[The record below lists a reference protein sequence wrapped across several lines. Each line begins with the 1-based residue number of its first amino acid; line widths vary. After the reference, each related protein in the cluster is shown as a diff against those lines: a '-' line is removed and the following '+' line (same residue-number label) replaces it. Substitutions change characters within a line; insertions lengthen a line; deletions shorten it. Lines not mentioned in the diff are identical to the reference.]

1 MKIYKLIHN
10 DEVVYIGRTIATLTE
25 RKNWQYK
32 SNPKLQSIY
41 KECNIELI
49 EETDDIS
56 REHYWISFYGKDNLL
71 NIKYGDGI
79 DKKEQNTIACRK
91 YRLKQKQRK

>member
-10 DEVVYIGRTIATLTE
+10 EKIVYIGRTTVELNK

-32 SNPKLQSIY
+32 NNPKLQSIY
-41 KECNIELI
+41 KECRIELI

-71 NIKYGDGI
+71 NMKYGDGI
-79 DKKEQNTIACRK
+79 NKREQNTLACRK
-91 YRLKQKQRK
+91 YRMKKQQTK